1 MKSHLRQTTNK
12 TAPSK
17 QILHKMKTSEIYR
30 MELEFYLFAKEQFDF
45 IKMRTFER
53 RNGYLE
59 KRKQQFM
66 FEKIR
71 PS

>member
-1 MKSHLRQTTNK
+1 MKE
-12 TAPSK
+12 
-17 QILHKMKTSEIYR
+17 SEIYR

-45 IKMRTFER
+45 IKTRTFELR
-53 RNGYLE
+53 DGYLE
-59 KRKQQFM
+59 TRKQQFM

>member
-1 MKSHLRQTTNK
+1 M
-12 TAPSK
+12 
-17 QILHKMKTSEIYR
+17 HKMKESEIYR

-45 IKMRTFER
+45 MKHRTFER
-53 RNGYLE
+53 RDGYLA